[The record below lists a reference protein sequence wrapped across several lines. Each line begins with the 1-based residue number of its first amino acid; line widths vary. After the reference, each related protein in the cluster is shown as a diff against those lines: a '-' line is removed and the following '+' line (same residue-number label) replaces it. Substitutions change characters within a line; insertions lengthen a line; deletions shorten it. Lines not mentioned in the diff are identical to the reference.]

1 MKSVTGIVL
10 VGGRSTRFGSN
21 KALYPINGTPMGRLV
36 ADNMRTSGIEHIL
49 CVGGSPE
56 IADALELDYLADSF
70 PGEGPLGGLVTAMR
84 DVSSDVM
91 TVVPCDVPRLG
102 PQRIKELVTEL
113 SEQTTNDVSVLTTS
127 QDHWLCSAWRIKKC
141 RDVVEQQFESG
152 ERAIH
157 RVANLLTVQRVS
169 ATESEMTNVNTLD
182 EARELERMI
191 ALGD

>member
-1 MKSVTGIVL
+1 
-10 VGGRSTRFGSN
+10 
-21 KALYPINGTPMGRLV
+21 MGRLV
-36 ADNMRTSGIEHIL
+36 ADNMRASGIEHIL
-49 CVGGSPE
+49 CVGGSQE
-56 IADALELDYLADSF
+56 IAVRLGLQFLADSF

-102 PQRIKELVTEL
+102 PERIRQLVEAV
-113 SEQTTNDVSVLTTS
+113 SEQATSDVSVLTTS
-127 QDHWLCSAWRIKKC
+127 QDHWLCSAWRIKNC

-169 ATESEMTNVNTLD
+169 ATEAEMTNVNTLD
-182 EARELERMI
+182 EARDLERMI